1 MQAFDI
7 YFLGEILPGV
17 DPAEVRRGVAKL
29 FNVGEDAV
37 ERLFTGKALR
47 VKQNID
53 VDTAGRYREKFRE
66 AGALLQIVPAGGP
79 PPVGSPRVDAA
90 VDAPAAGSDAAGQA
104 AATPPAGAAN
114 TNDGITLAAP
124 GATIDDTPAPAPA
137 DIDTSGLTAL
147 PANTGSL
154 EDCQVEKD
162 PYPIPD
168 ISHLKIVDN

>member
-7 YFLGEILPGV
+7 YFLGEILPGA
-17 DPAEVRRGVAKL
+17 DPAEVRRSVAKL
-29 FNVGEDAV
+29 FHISEDAV

-66 AGALLQIVPAGGP
+66 AGALLQIVPAGGQP
-79 PPVGSPRVDAA
+79 PDRSPQADA
-90 VDAPAAGSDAAGQA
+90 APAAAGA
-104 AATPPAGAAN
+104 VSHGATTPPTAGANADN
-114 TNDGITLAAP
+114 GISLAEP
-124 GATIDDTPAPAPA
+124 GATIDPAPAPPTA

-154 EDCQVEKD
+154 EDCEVEKE

-168 ISHLKIVDN
+168 ISHLKIVDS

>member
-1 MQAFDI
+1 MQTFDI
-7 YFLGEILPGV
+7 YFLGEILPDA
-17 DPAEVRRGVAKL
+17 DPSEVRRGVAKL

-47 VKQNID
+47 VKQGID
-53 VDTAGRYREKFRE
+53 VETAGRYREKFRN

-79 PPVGSPRVDAA
+79 PPTRSAQP
-90 VDAPAAGSDAAGQA
+90 DAPPSAPGTPGDASIGSQA
-104 AATPPAGAAN
+104 PDTDVN
-114 TNDGITLAAP
+114 VDGITLAAP
-124 GATIDDTPAPAPA
+124 GATIDATPAAAAA

-147 PANTGSL
+147 PPNTGSL

-168 ISHLKIVDN
+168 ISHLKIVDS